1 MAYKAR
7 KSGVR
12 SGERVSPFA
21 RQQNLFAF
29 DDGATVSDYTN
40 ATIMMLADIVNGAKV
55 TELKKTISIY
65 NDRARDAASGQSD
78 IFSAELK
85 TKEDILKEVNELLN
99 YGTEEAKESALSRA
113 DASRRASSEP
123 VGAESVEQDGTAG
136 VSREGS
142 ADVEDSVQAAL
153 TAAEQETN
161 TEPTEAQKEAGNY
174 KKGHVKIDGYNITI
188 ENPKGSERSGQDKD
202 GKKWSITMNNTY
214 GYILGTEGVDGDHID
229 VFLSDNPSEGN
240 VYIVDQVNADGSFD
254 EHKVMYGFPD
264 IDSARKA
271 YLSNYEEGWQGLGN
285 ITGVSKEEFKKWV
298 DSSHRKTKPFAEYS
312 NVKPLG
318 DTQAK
323 ETRETA
329 LRDGLI
335 DKLRSAGIEVIT
347 DEEEAQRVLDAA
359 NGGVALNRGQKRA
372 FETASVS
379 SNEEHQPTVVSNADG
394 AKVVKNLEKL
404 AEEFENLSNQPKF
417 FIGNVAKALGAE
429 QYGSGSQYATF
440 ETKNGQIVTIRLADH
455 NAHTSGFDYSGKD
468 NGISI
473 VISAKKNSGINN
485 DGNAHIVEYY
495 YDAIKLRRANGK
507 PLADIVRAI
516 QQSLYSGEFKDP
528 TGLAEREEVNVSSTA
543 NEVKFLRTDSG
554 EVYGFTKDGKIY
566 IDPRK
571 ETAETPVHEFTHL
584 WADGLRKANPK
595 AWEQLKNELEKEK
608 DLFDYV
614 KSLYPELSGDDLMD
628 EVFAHFSG
636 RRGAERLRSE
646 QEKMMQKAN
655 GIFDKAKITTMF
667 DKLRN
672 ILHDFWAQARDL
684 FAGKTEGIERL
695 SAEDF
700 ADMALA
706 DLIKGEKP
714 LVEGKKE
721 TRFNKAAGEN
731 KSLMG
736 VHNIS
741 AEKLSKAIRQGGL
754 ANPSLAVI
762 DTDERMHNDYGEIS
776 LIPKAELLNA
786 KGGRNAGTYLGDA
799 WTPTYPGVTQ
809 FITKQ
814 GEKHIEALA
823 KQLANGNRDVELFV
837 KSRLRD
843 YAEQNGS
850 SLHLAYLLARGKNPE
865 LKGKETK
872 YSHEEYEALEDIFG
886 EGVKDVNSDLTEE
899 QHAKLKNLIM
909 SFIEKDIE
917 ERSKDIQDAE
927 TRNKAKEYLRE
938 IREKAWFD
946 EEGRLKFAK
955 WDSYVNNVK
964 RSERIRQ
971 NPEIDW
977 SSTESEAHQRILK
990 EGLTD
995 DYNNW
1000 LQEVFDDGDIEEKL
1014 FAGFTP
1020 SGNRRYLPNTVEN
1033 ASKLMNRNSD
1043 TNAYDNGGFSAT
1055 RSSLLQK
1062 VTTLAQI
1069 RKNKGKLK
1077 SSGEIEE
1084 KTSEMSDRLFNI
1096 ISQIADMQKISDNRF
1111 MNTDYAESRLQ
1122 DAITKR
1128 DPIRYLNEEY
1138 GYDIDND
1145 SDLAKEIN
1153 DFIKDTKELPV
1164 KYFETKFKRPVR
1176 LDEFAIAVVPENTSP
1191 DIVNSL
1197 KAAGLD
1203 VRTYDNSNQQISN
1216 EERERVT
1223 KEAVRERDD
1232 ILFRNDY
1239 VSEYSFRTLRSD
1251 RFYNGI
1257 SNSDAFAEL
1266 LDENTSWVDG
1276 SLNLLRALKKRFGG
1290 EVVSAS
1296 SGAKYALEHGLVP
1309 VPDGK
1314 YSGKDGEYHHIE
1326 FESDNGERFVESVPF
1341 VDAESVE
1348 EDYGIRYSVSDGRSA
1363 DVEMNRAHDVA
1374 REWTEKLNLNDDVQI
1389 VDELT
1394 REMVDELM
1402 PNASEEVKEK
1412 ALKAKGWFNEKT
1424 GKIVIAVGNHRNA
1437 EDVMQTILH
1446 EGVAHY
1452 GLRKLFGENFNTFL
1466 DNVYASAD
1474 ASVRKRI
1481 DVLQENKGYGRREAV
1496 EEYLAGLAEVT
1507 DFESDVSRT
1516 WWEKVK
1522 SLFADMLNSI
1532 GLSGFADNSLPLSD
1546 NELRYILWRSYD
1558 NLKSDNDVFRQAKDI
1573 AMQTELKVGNYEE
1586 SKDATLGELVS
1597 GDSGKSD
1604 VRFRD
1609 DEDVYDAGRRSL
1621 EETLTQGLIDLSE
1634 KNRSD
1639 VGLRISAM
1647 KAISS
1652 NLSELRSAMSRQREY
1667 DKSTVNRIVR
1677 WARMLME
1684 SGIGGNLTRYEVKR
1698 LTGMIA
1704 QAAGKEDI
1712 TRQAG
1717 QVMDLLINNQLRAS
1731 KDLLQ
1736 KQMRIKG
1743 SKIDSRGVEVQ
1754 GALDIRGQRMIGAF
1768 KEGISLGEDAFY
1780 GLPVCRNIKRPFGN
1794 FRFATIAKSIP
1805 NSRMTQQRY
1814 YKILRTYVLHQD
1826 FRFVIVAF
1834 SVCCFYHVDAF
1845 WQVYHSSSADGM
1857 LLNDCSGNV
1866 VNVDDCLRRAVD
1878 HAFPVYV
1885 SCAEMLFVCHIFYF
1899 ICFIF
1904 QCCDREYSWLIAVE

>member
-1 MAYKAR
+1 
-7 KSGVR
+7 
-12 SGERVSPFA
+12 
-21 RQQNLFAF
+21 
-29 DDGATVSDYTN
+29 
-40 ATIMMLADIVNGAKV
+40 
-55 TELKKTISIY
+55 
-65 NDRARDAASGQSD
+65 
-78 IFSAELK
+78 
-85 TKEDILKEVNELLN
+85 
-99 YGTEEAKESALSRA
+99 
-113 DASRRASSEP
+113 
-123 VGAESVEQDGTAG
+123 
-136 VSREGS
+136 
-142 ADVEDSVQAAL
+142 
-153 TAAEQETN
+153 
-161 TEPTEAQKEAGNY
+161 
-174 KKGHVKIDGYNITI
+174 
-188 ENPKGSERSGQDKD
+188 
-202 GKKWSITMNNTY
+202 
-214 GYILGTEGVDGDHID
+214 
-229 VFLSDNPSEGN
+229 
-240 VYIVDQVNADGSFD
+240 
-254 EHKVMYGFPD
+254 
-264 IDSARKA
+264 
-271 YLSNYEEGWQGLGN
+271 
-285 ITGVSKEEFKKWV
+285 
-298 DSSHRKTKPFAEYS
+298 
-312 NVKPLG
+312 
-318 DTQAK
+318 
-323 ETRETA
+323 
-329 LRDGLI
+329 
-335 DKLRSAGIEVIT
+335 
-347 DEEEAQRVLDAA
+347 
-359 NGGVALNRGQKRA
+359 
-372 FETASVS
+372 
-379 SNEEHQPTVVSNADG
+379 
-394 AKVVKNLEKL
+394 VKNLEKL

-417 FIGNVAKALGAE
+417 FIGNVAKALGAQ

-571 ETAETPVHEFTHL
+571 ATAETPVHEFTHL

-595 AWEQLKNELEKEK
+595 AWERLKGELEKEK

-614 KSLYPELSGDDLMD
+614 KSLYPELSGDDLID

-646 QEKMMQKAN
+646 QDKMMQKAN
-655 GIFDKAKITTMF
+655 GVFDKAKITTMF

-672 ILHDFWAQARDL
+672 MLHDFWAQARDL

-721 TRFNKAAGEN
+721 TRFNK
-731 KSLMG
+731 
-736 VHNIS
+736 
-741 AEKLSKAIRQGGL
+741 
-754 ANPSLAVI
+754 I
-762 DTDERMHNDYGEIS
+762 DN
-776 LIPKAELLNA
+776 
-786 KGGRNAGTYLGDA
+786 
-799 WTPTYPGVTQ
+799 
-809 FITKQ
+809 
-814 GEKHIEALA
+814 
-823 KQLANGNRDVELFV
+823 
-837 KSRLRD
+837 
-843 YAEQNGS
+843 
-850 SLHLAYLLARGKNPE
+850 
-865 LKGKETK
+865 
-872 YSHEEYEALEDIFG
+872 ALED
-886 EGVKDVNSDLTEE
+886 
-899 QHAKLKNLIM
+899 
-909 SFIEKDIE
+909 
-917 ERSKDIQDAE
+917 
-927 TRNKAKEYLRE
+927 
-938 IREKAWFD
+938 
-946 EEGRLKFAK
+946 
-955 WDSYVNNVK
+955 
-964 RSERIRQ
+964 
-971 NPEIDW
+971 
-977 SSTESEAHQRILK
+977 
-990 EGLTD
+990 
-995 DYNNW
+995 
-1000 LQEVFDDGDIEEKL
+1000 
-1014 FAGFTP
+1014 
-1020 SGNRRYLPNTVEN
+1020 EN
-1033 ASKLMNRNSD
+1033 
-1043 TNAYDNGGFSAT
+1043 
-1055 RSSLLQK
+1055 
-1062 VTTLAQI
+1062 I
-1069 RKNKGKLK
+1069 
-1077 SSGEIEE
+1077 
-1084 KTSEMSDRLFNI
+1084 
-1096 ISQIADMQKISDNRF
+1096 
-1111 MNTDYAESRLQ
+1111 
-1122 DAITKR
+1122 
-1128 DPIRYLNEEY
+1128 
-1138 GYDIDND
+1138 
-1145 SDLAKEIN
+1145 
-1153 DFIKDTKELPV
+1153 
-1164 KYFETKFKRPVR
+1164 
-1176 LDEFAIAVVPENTSP
+1176 
-1191 DIVNSL
+1191 
-1197 KAAGLD
+1197 
-1203 VRTYDNSNQQISN
+1203 
-1216 EERERVT
+1216 
-1223 KEAVRERDD
+1223 
-1232 ILFRNDY
+1232 
-1239 VSEYSFRTLRSD
+1239 SEYSFRTLRSD

-1341 VDAESVE
+1341 VDAESVGD
-1348 EDYGIRYSVSDGRSA
+1348 DYGIRYSESDGVSA
-1363 DVEMNRAHDVA
+1363 RADMDRAHEVA
-1374 REWTEKLNLNDDVQI
+1374 EEWTEKLNLNDDVQI

-1424 GKIVIAVGNHRNA
+1424 GKIVIAIGNHRNA

-1507 DFESDVSRT
+1507 DFESVVSRT

-1532 GLSGFADNSLPLSD
+1532 GLSDFADNSLPLSD

-1573 AMQTELKVGNYEE
+1573 AMQSELKVGNYEE

-1597 GDSGKSD
+1597 GDRQLRERFGDEEGYNTGEEATDFHTVIDEIFDNADFDKSVHQRERYDLGKTPTWMKRIGIAGDRFSLSFKNIKTHKGKD
-1604 VRFRD
+1604 ADHDLTREEWHQLPDALKNPFAVTRYNDANDRFRLYVNVMHNGNYVAVGVD
-1609 DEDVYDAGRRSL
+1609 VKCVNQGRNLPMMEVSTIKTVFAHHGEIGGGEKLITYDKEITPKQEALLRGLNFREYPTIQELSAAKITNNSHMRSIESKKVDEKNYLYREQDESEDVYDAGRRSL

-1652 NLSELRSAMSRQREY
+1652 NLSELRSAMSRQRDY

-1698 LTGMIA
+1698 LTGMIT

-1736 KQMRIKG
+1736 KQIRIKG

-1904 QCCDREYSWLIAVE
+1904 QCCDREYGRLIAVE

>member
-1 MAYKAR
+1 MPACHAGGHEFESRTHRKNNTKYNKASHKYTGDALFCFLTVNNSIKKEAISLAYKAR
-7 KSGVR
+7 KSGVK

-99 YGTEEAKESALSRA
+99 YGTEEAKESALSHA
-113 DASRRASSEP
+113 DASRRASSES

-153 TAAEQETN
+153 AAAEQETN
-161 TEPTEAQKEAGNY
+161 TEPTDAQKEAGNY

-240 VYIVDQVNADGSFD
+240 VYVVDQVNADGSFD

-264 IDSARKA
+264 IESARKA

-285 ITGVSKEEFKKWV
+285 ISGVSKEEFKKWV

-318 DTQAK
+318 DIQAK
-323 ETRETA
+323 ESRETA

-347 DEEEAQRVLDAA
+347 DEEEAQRVLDADRERRARLMGSRVEKRKQEIAAKLEGKEMSYEQRTVVNVFTGRNNNLTLNITDKSGKSRSIVMRQGNEQNAGTKHSIYRHYMTDNGHITADDILLVPDVVA
-359 NGGVALNRGQKRA
+359 NGERKPVMRGKTQLYEYMLKDGNGTLYTVLTEKDKGREVFADFYTNRKTSLSARKTRSEEARDIDNSDVTGAKLQK
-372 FETASVS
+372 VS
-379 SNEEHQPTVVSNADG
+379 DFANYSPVFYSNA
-394 AKVVKNLEKL
+394 EK
-404 AEEFENLSNQPKF
+404 AVEGISQN
-417 FIGNVAKALGAE
+417 KATAE
-429 QYGSGSQYATF
+429 QWLAMIQKQGGLKAGEDKWLGLRDWLTARKGQSLTKEELLDYIRENQVHVDEVSYTANPQGFEDLKREYDGWLRNGGYDYAWEQLRERFGDDADIAFTDFGGELEIDNPEAASALLGSEMAINS
-440 ETKNGQIVTIRLADH
+440 IRLDYTTEGLDNKREIALTVPDIDSWNENDEVHFGDAGQGRAVAWVRFGETTDSDGNRVLVIDEIQSKRHQEGREQGYITDEDKTARRLHDEYVKAREMVNDYETVLERKYNVSHISDEMLTEEEAEHRRELWKAVQDARDADRAYN
-455 NAHTSGFDYSGKD
+455 NAHPGNRLAGGIPDAPFEKNWHELAMKRMLRYAAENGFDKVAWTMGEQQAERYNIGGKIERIVKTD
-468 NGISI
+468 DHVYEVYLNNKPMMDLEFDEDGIYRDEGDPALDGKSI
-473 VISAKKNSGINN
+473 SDVF
-485 DGNAHIVEYY
+485 
-495 YDAIKLRRANGK
+495 GK
-507 PLADIVRAI
+507 
-516 QQSLYSGEFKDP
+516 S
-528 TGLAEREEVNVSSTA
+528 LAERLDALPVGERLQEDGLRMGGEGMKGFYDEILPRFMDKYGKKWGIKTVDVTLPYVEGSGRTMHSVDVTP
-543 NEVKFLRTDSG
+543 EMRESVMEGQPMFLRTSSG
-554 EVYGFTKDGKIY
+554 EAYGFTKDGKIY

-571 ETAETPVHEFTHL
+571 ATAETPVHEFTHL

-595 AWEQLKNELEKEK
+595 AWEQLKSELEKEK

-614 KSLYPELSGDDLMD
+614 KSLYPELSGDDLID

-667 DKLRN
+667 DRLRN

-684 FAGKTEGIERL
+684 FAGKTEGIGKL

-714 LVEGKKE
+714 LAEGKKE
-721 TRFNKAAGEN
+721 TRFNK
-731 KSLMG
+731 
-736 VHNIS
+736 
-741 AEKLSKAIRQGGL
+741 
-754 ANPSLAVI
+754 I
-762 DTDERMHNDYGEIS
+762 DN
-776 LIPKAELLNA
+776 
-786 KGGRNAGTYLGDA
+786 
-799 WTPTYPGVTQ
+799 
-809 FITKQ
+809 
-814 GEKHIEALA
+814 
-823 KQLANGNRDVELFV
+823 
-837 KSRLRD
+837 
-843 YAEQNGS
+843 
-850 SLHLAYLLARGKNPE
+850 
-865 LKGKETK
+865 
-872 YSHEEYEALEDIFG
+872 ALED
-886 EGVKDVNSDLTEE
+886 
-899 QHAKLKNLIM
+899 
-909 SFIEKDIE
+909 
-917 ERSKDIQDAE
+917 
-927 TRNKAKEYLRE
+927 
-938 IREKAWFD
+938 
-946 EEGRLKFAK
+946 
-955 WDSYVNNVK
+955 
-964 RSERIRQ
+964 
-971 NPEIDW
+971 
-977 SSTESEAHQRILK
+977 
-990 EGLTD
+990 
-995 DYNNW
+995 
-1000 LQEVFDDGDIEEKL
+1000 
-1014 FAGFTP
+1014 
-1020 SGNRRYLPNTVEN
+1020 EN
-1033 ASKLMNRNSD
+1033 
-1043 TNAYDNGGFSAT
+1043 
-1055 RSSLLQK
+1055 
-1062 VTTLAQI
+1062 I
-1069 RKNKGKLK
+1069 
-1077 SSGEIEE
+1077 
-1084 KTSEMSDRLFNI
+1084 
-1096 ISQIADMQKISDNRF
+1096 
-1111 MNTDYAESRLQ
+1111 
-1122 DAITKR
+1122 
-1128 DPIRYLNEEY
+1128 
-1138 GYDIDND
+1138 
-1145 SDLAKEIN
+1145 
-1153 DFIKDTKELPV
+1153 
-1164 KYFETKFKRPVR
+1164 
-1176 LDEFAIAVVPENTSP
+1176 
-1191 DIVNSL
+1191 
-1197 KAAGLD
+1197 
-1203 VRTYDNSNQQISN
+1203 
-1216 EERERVT
+1216 
-1223 KEAVRERDD
+1223 
-1232 ILFRNDY
+1232 
-1239 VSEYSFRTLRSD
+1239 SEYSFRTLRSD

-1507 DFESDVSRT
+1507 DFESVVSRT

-1573 AMQTELKVGNYEE
+1573 AMQSELKVGNYYE
-1586 SKDATLGELVS
+1586 SKDIDEKTIYIVS
-1597 GDSGKSD
+1597 RTSRKT
-1604 VRFRD
+1604 FMML
-1609 DEDVYDAGRRSL
+1609 AGAVLKRR
-1621 EETLTQGLIDLSE
+1621 
-1634 KNRSD
+1634 
-1639 VGLRISAM
+1639 
-1647 KAISS
+1647 
-1652 NLSELRSAMSRQREY
+1652 
-1667 DKSTVNRIVR
+1667 
-1677 WARMLME
+1677 
-1684 SGIGGNLTRYEVKR
+1684 
-1698 LTGMIA
+1698 
-1704 QAAGKEDI
+1704 
-1712 TRQAG
+1712 
-1717 QVMDLLINNQLRAS
+1717 
-1731 KDLLQ
+1731 
-1736 KQMRIKG
+1736 
-1743 SKIDSRGVEVQ
+1743 
-1754 GALDIRGQRMIGAF
+1754 
-1768 KEGISLGEDAFY
+1768 
-1780 GLPVCRNIKRPFGN
+1780 
-1794 FRFATIAKSIP
+1794 
-1805 NSRMTQQRY
+1805 
-1814 YKILRTYVLHQD
+1814 
-1826 FRFVIVAF
+1826 
-1834 SVCCFYHVDAF
+1834 
-1845 WQVYHSSSADGM
+1845 
-1857 LLNDCSGNV
+1857 
-1866 VNVDDCLRRAVD
+1866 
-1878 HAFPVYV
+1878 
-1885 SCAEMLFVCHIFYF
+1885 
-1899 ICFIF
+1899 
-1904 QCCDREYSWLIAVE
+1904 

>member
-1 MAYKAR
+1 MGEQQAERYNIGGKIERIVKTDDHVYEVYLNNKPMMDLEFDEDGIYRDEGDPALDG
-7 KSGVR
+7 KSISDVFGKSLAERLDALPV
-12 SGERVSPFA
+12 GERL
-21 RQQNLFAF
+21 QE
-29 DDGATVSDYTN
+29 DGLRMGGEGMKGFYD
-40 ATIMMLADIVNGAKV
+40 
-55 TELKKTISIY
+55 E
-65 NDRARDAASGQSD
+65 
-78 IFSAELK
+78 
-85 TKEDILKEVNELLN
+85 ILP
-99 YGTEEAKESALSRA
+99 RFM
-113 DASRRASSEP
+113 
-123 VGAESVEQDGTAG
+123 
-136 VSREGS
+136 
-142 ADVEDSVQAAL
+142 
-153 TAAEQETN
+153 
-161 TEPTEAQKEAGNY
+161 
-174 KKGHVKIDGYNITI
+174 
-188 ENPKGSERSGQDKD
+188 DKY
-202 GKKWSITMNNTY
+202 GKKWGIKTVDVTLPYVEESGRTMHSVDVTPEMRESVM
-214 GYILGTEGVDGDHID
+214 EG
-229 VFLSDNPSEGN
+229 
-240 VYIVDQVNADGSFD
+240 
-254 EHKVMYGFPD
+254 
-264 IDSARKA
+264 
-271 YLSNYEEGWQGLGN
+271 
-285 ITGVSKEEFKKWV
+285 
-298 DSSHRKTKPFAEYS
+298 
-312 NVKPLG
+312 
-318 DTQAK
+318 
-323 ETRETA
+323 
-329 LRDGLI
+329 
-335 DKLRSAGIEVIT
+335 
-347 DEEEAQRVLDAA
+347 
-359 NGGVALNRGQKRA
+359 
-372 FETASVS
+372 
-379 SNEEHQPTVVSNADG
+379 QPM
-394 AKVVKNLEKL
+394 
-404 AEEFENLSNQPKF
+404 
-417 FIGNVAKALGAE
+417 
-429 QYGSGSQYATF
+429 
-440 ETKNGQIVTIRLADH
+440 
-455 NAHTSGFDYSGKD
+455 
-468 NGISI
+468 
-473 VISAKKNSGINN
+473 
-485 DGNAHIVEYY
+485 
-495 YDAIKLRRANGK
+495 
-507 PLADIVRAI
+507 
-516 QQSLYSGEFKDP
+516 
-528 TGLAEREEVNVSSTA
+528 
-543 NEVKFLRTDSG
+543 FLRTSSG
-554 EVYGFTKDGKIY
+554 EAYGFTKDGKIY

-571 ETAETPVHEFTHL
+571 ATAETPVHEFTHL

-595 AWEQLKNELEKEK
+595 AWERLKGELEKEK

-646 QEKMMQKAN
+646 QEKMMQKAK
-655 GIFDKAKITTMF
+655 GVFDKAKITTMF
-667 DKLRN
+667 DRLRN
-672 ILHDFWAQARDL
+672 ILHDFWTQARDL
-684 FAGKTEGIERL
+684 FAGKTEGIEKL

-700 ADMALA
+700 ADMVLA

-721 TRFNKAAGEN
+721 TRFNKAAG
-731 KSLMG
+731 
-736 VHNIS
+736 
-741 AEKLSKAIRQGGL
+741 
-754 ANPSLAVI
+754 
-762 DTDERMHNDYGEIS
+762 
-776 LIPKAELLNA
+776 
-786 KGGRNAGTYLGDA
+786 
-799 WTPTYPGVTQ
+799 
-809 FITKQ
+809 
-814 GEKHIEALA
+814 
-823 KQLANGNRDVELFV
+823 
-837 KSRLRD
+837 
-843 YAEQNGS
+843 
-850 SLHLAYLLARGKNPE
+850 
-865 LKGKETK
+865 
-872 YSHEEYEALEDIFG
+872 
-886 EGVKDVNSDLTEE
+886 
-899 QHAKLKNLIM
+899 
-909 SFIEKDIE
+909 
-917 ERSKDIQDAE
+917 
-927 TRNKAKEYLRE
+927 
-938 IREKAWFD
+938 
-946 EEGRLKFAK
+946 
-955 WDSYVNNVK
+955 
-964 RSERIRQ
+964 
-971 NPEIDW
+971 
-977 SSTESEAHQRILK
+977 
-990 EGLTD
+990 
-995 DYNNW
+995 
-1000 LQEVFDDGDIEEKL
+1000 
-1014 FAGFTP
+1014 
-1020 SGNRRYLPNTVEN
+1020 
-1033 ASKLMNRNSD
+1033 
-1043 TNAYDNGGFSAT
+1043 
-1055 RSSLLQK
+1055 
-1062 VTTLAQI
+1062 
-1069 RKNKGKLK
+1069 
-1077 SSGEIEE
+1077 
-1084 KTSEMSDRLFNI
+1084 
-1096 ISQIADMQKISDNRF
+1096 
-1111 MNTDYAESRLQ
+1111 
-1122 DAITKR
+1122 
-1128 DPIRYLNEEY
+1128 
-1138 GYDIDND
+1138 
-1145 SDLAKEIN
+1145 
-1153 DFIKDTKELPV
+1153 
-1164 KYFETKFKRPVR
+1164 
-1176 LDEFAIAVVPENTSP
+1176 
-1191 DIVNSL
+1191 
-1197 KAAGLD
+1197 LD
-1203 VRTYDNSNQQISN
+1203 VRTYDNSNHQTRD

-1223 KEAVRERDD
+1223 KEAVSDRGD
-1232 ILFRNDY
+1232 ILFRNDD

-1341 VDAESVE
+1341 VDAESVG
-1348 EDYGIRYSVSDGRSA
+1348 DYYGIRYSESDGVSA
-1363 DVEMNRAHDVA
+1363 RADMDRAHEVA
-1374 REWTEKLNLNDDVQI
+1374 EEWTEKLNLNDDVQI

-1394 REMVDELM
+1394 REIVDELM

-1507 DFESDVSRT
+1507 DFESVVSRT

-1573 AMQTELKVGNYEE
+1573 AMQSELKVGNYDE
-1586 SKDATLGELVS
+1586 SKDI
-1597 GDSGKSD
+1597 
-1604 VRFRD
+1604 
-1609 DEDVYDAGRRSL
+1609 DEKNYLYREQDESENVYDAGRRSL

-1647 KAISS
+1647 KSISS
-1652 NLSELRSAMSRQREY
+1652 NLSELRSAMSRQRDY

-1805 NSRMTQQRY
+1805 NSRMSLQSY
-1814 YKILRTYVLHQD
+1814 YKTMKTYVLQQD

-1904 QCCDREYSWLIAVE
+1904 QCCDREYGRLIAVE

>member
-1 MAYKAR
+1 M
-7 KSGVR
+7 
-12 SGERVSPFA
+12 ENQIQRV
-21 RQQNLFAF
+21 LY
-29 DDGATVSDYTN
+29 TVEIPEDAETYYLDYT
-40 ATIMMLADIVNGAKV
+40 
-55 TELKKTISIY
+55 LKMG
-65 NDRARDAASGQSD
+65 DQQ
-78 IFSAELK
+78 
-85 TKEDILKEVNELLN
+85 DIL
-99 YGTEEAKESALSRA
+99 
-113 DASRRASSEP
+113 
-123 VGAESVEQDGTAG
+123 
-136 VSREGS
+136 
-142 ADVEDSVQAAL
+142 
-153 TAAEQETN
+153 
-161 TEPTEAQKEAGNY
+161 
-174 KKGHVKIDGYNITI
+174 
-188 ENPKGSERSGQDKD
+188 
-202 GKKWSITMNNTY
+202 
-214 GYILGTEGVDGDHID
+214 EGVDNALYVQGWHREELDSRIRFTKGQSQIILTPNQSGAD
-229 VFLSDNPSEGN
+229 LYAELENALGSDKLASEFLHDEVGVTGMKYPAEYRSGGRS
-240 VYIVDQVNADGSFD
+240 DGSSNYVIFD
-254 EHKVMYGFPD
+254 EKD
-264 IDSARKA
+264 LK
-271 YLSNYEEGWQGLGN
+271 
-285 ITGVSKEEFKKWV
+285 
-298 DSSHRKTKPFAEYS
+298 
-312 NVKPLG
+312 
-318 DTQAK
+318 
-323 ETRETA
+323 
-329 LRDGLI
+329 
-335 DKLRSAGIEVIT
+335 IT
-347 DEEEAQRVLDAA
+347 D
-359 NGGVALNRGQKRA
+359 K
-372 FETASVS
+372 
-379 SNEEHQPTVVSNADG
+379 
-394 AKVVKNLEKL
+394 
-404 AEEFENLSNQPKF
+404 
-417 FIGNVAKALGAE
+417 I
-429 QYGSGSQYATF
+429 
-440 ETKNGQIVTIRLADH
+440 
-455 NAHTSGFDYSGKD
+455 
-468 NGISI
+468 
-473 VISAKKNSGINN
+473 
-485 DGNAHIVEYY
+485 
-495 YDAIKLRRANGK
+495 
-507 PLADIVRAI
+507 
-516 QQSLYSGEFKDP
+516 
-528 TGLAEREEVNVSSTA
+528 
-543 NEVKFLRTDSG
+543 KFLRTDSG

-571 ETAETPVHEFTHL
+571 ATAETPVHEFTHL

-595 AWEQLKNELEKEK
+595 AWEQLKSELEKEK

-614 KSLYPELSGDDLMD
+614 KSLYPELSGDDLID

-646 QEKMMQKAN
+646 QEKMMQKAK
-655 GIFDKAKITTMF
+655 GVFDKAKITTMF
-667 DKLRN
+667 DKLKDM
-672 ILHDFWAQARDL
+672 LHDFWTQVRDL

-721 TRFNKAAGEN
+721 ARYNK
-731 KSLMG
+731 
-736 VHNIS
+736 
-741 AEKLSKAIRQGGL
+741 
-754 ANPSLAVI
+754 I
-762 DTDERMHNDYGEIS
+762 DN
-776 LIPKAELLNA
+776 
-786 KGGRNAGTYLGDA
+786 
-799 WTPTYPGVTQ
+799 
-809 FITKQ
+809 
-814 GEKHIEALA
+814 
-823 KQLANGNRDVELFV
+823 
-837 KSRLRD
+837 
-843 YAEQNGS
+843 
-850 SLHLAYLLARGKNPE
+850 
-865 LKGKETK
+865 
-872 YSHEEYEALEDIFG
+872 ALED
-886 EGVKDVNSDLTEE
+886 
-899 QHAKLKNLIM
+899 
-909 SFIEKDIE
+909 
-917 ERSKDIQDAE
+917 
-927 TRNKAKEYLRE
+927 
-938 IREKAWFD
+938 
-946 EEGRLKFAK
+946 
-955 WDSYVNNVK
+955 
-964 RSERIRQ
+964 
-971 NPEIDW
+971 
-977 SSTESEAHQRILK
+977 
-990 EGLTD
+990 
-995 DYNNW
+995 
-1000 LQEVFDDGDIEEKL
+1000 
-1014 FAGFTP
+1014 
-1020 SGNRRYLPNTVEN
+1020 EN
-1033 ASKLMNRNSD
+1033 
-1043 TNAYDNGGFSAT
+1043 
-1055 RSSLLQK
+1055 
-1062 VTTLAQI
+1062 I
-1069 RKNKGKLK
+1069 
-1077 SSGEIEE
+1077 
-1084 KTSEMSDRLFNI
+1084 
-1096 ISQIADMQKISDNRF
+1096 
-1111 MNTDYAESRLQ
+1111 
-1122 DAITKR
+1122 
-1128 DPIRYLNEEY
+1128 
-1138 GYDIDND
+1138 
-1145 SDLAKEIN
+1145 
-1153 DFIKDTKELPV
+1153 
-1164 KYFETKFKRPVR
+1164 
-1176 LDEFAIAVVPENTSP
+1176 
-1191 DIVNSL
+1191 
-1197 KAAGLD
+1197 
-1203 VRTYDNSNQQISN
+1203 
-1216 EERERVT
+1216 
-1223 KEAVRERDD
+1223 
-1232 ILFRNDY
+1232 
-1239 VSEYSFRTLRSD
+1239 SEYSFRTLRSD

-1326 FESDNGERFVESVPF
+1326 FESDNGERFVEAVPF
-1341 VDAESVE
+1341 VDAESVGD
-1348 EDYGIRYSVSDGRSA
+1348 DYGIRYSESDGVSA
-1363 DVEMNRAHDVA
+1363 RADMDRPHDVA

-1424 GKIVIAVGNHRNA
+1424 GKIVIAIGNHRNA

-1466 DNVYASAD
+1466 DNVYAFAD

-1507 DFESDVSRT
+1507 DFESVVSRA

-1573 AMQTELKVGNYEE
+1573 AMQSELKVGNYDE

-1604 VRFRD
+1604 VRFRES
-1609 DEDVYDAGRRSL
+1609 EDVYDAGRRSL

-1652 NLSELRSAMSRQREY
+1652 NLSELRSAMSRQRDY

-1768 KEGISLGEDAFY
+1768 KEVISLGEDAFY